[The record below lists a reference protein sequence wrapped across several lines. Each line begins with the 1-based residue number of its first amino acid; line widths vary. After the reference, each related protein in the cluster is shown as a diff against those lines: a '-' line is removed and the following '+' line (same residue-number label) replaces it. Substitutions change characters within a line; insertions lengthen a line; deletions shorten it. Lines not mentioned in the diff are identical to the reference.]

1 MKTSVA
7 FLNNV
12 GLPPM
17 LSVSKSASYSP
28 FSSSLSMLN
37 ANHNDFSVPS
47 FSISTSDIPV
57 TSSGESFGAVVP
69 DSSAIA
75 AMGIIVVLCVVASL
89 VWANEV
95 VPVSRTKLSISKNK
109 GQVKDYLD
117 ELKSTELTDT
127 TEADEE
133 VLANDRSFEKWLFSD
148 WLSNNKSEKK
158 AAAIPFLKKAKWNS
172 GDNPVLVTSGLLL
185 LCVLFASIT
194 ERAGLMGIR

>member
-1 MKTSVA
+1 
-7 FLNNV
+7 
-12 GLPPM
+12 
-17 LSVSKSASYSP
+17 
-28 FSSSLSMLN
+28 MLN

-133 VLANDRSFEKWLFSD
+133 VLVNDRSFEKWLFSD